1 MLRTENPM
9 VAAEPLRYTAT
20 TPVSAVMSAPPVCV
34 SVDETLEA
42 ARSLMEQRCIHHLMV
57 VDGPRFVGVLS
68 DRDILRHLSPRLGT
82 LAERRDDTATLRRR
96 VVRAAS
102 FHPRLVG
109 PDSLLPEAVALLLRY
124 DISCL
129 AVVALDGR
137 VVGMLTYRD
146 ILRTIMDELSLPAV
160 QRPAVPS

>member
-1 MLRTENPM
+1 
-9 VAAEPLRYTAT
+9 
-20 TPVSAVMSAPPVCV
+20 MSAPPVCV

-57 VDGPRFVGVLS
+57 MDGPRFVGVLS

-82 LAERRDDTATLRRR
+82 LAGRRDTATLRRR

-109 PDSLLPEAVALLLRY
+109 PDSLLREAVALLLRY

-137 VVGMLTYRD
+137 VVGILTYRD